1 MTMNAIKK
9 AVALYLGDRDR
20 HGRRIGEVKA
30 DSDEAYH
37 LSMQVG
43 RETIYCPPES
53 HRKIELLDDGETLL
67 IEDVN
72 GKTRFI
78 DTAAI
83 NYIDL

>member
-1 MTMNAIKK
+1 MTKNAIKK

-20 HGRRIGEVKA
+20 RGRRIDDEKTEI
-30 DSDEAYH
+30 DEAYH
-37 LSMQVG
+37 LSMQIG
-43 RETIYCPPES
+43 RETIYCPPDC
-53 HRKIELLDDGETLL
+53 HPKIELLDDGETLL

-72 GKTRFI
+72 GKARFI